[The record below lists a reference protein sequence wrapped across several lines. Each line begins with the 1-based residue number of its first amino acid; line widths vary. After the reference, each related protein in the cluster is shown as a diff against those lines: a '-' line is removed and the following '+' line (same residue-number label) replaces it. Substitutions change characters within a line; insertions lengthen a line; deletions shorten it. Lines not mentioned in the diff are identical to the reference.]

1 MSWSLEYILRALES
15 AHQTLSHLQETPTFQ
30 KTDAQREPFQ
40 LQQVRR
46 AEETECKQME
56 FSSSHYKGMFL
67 LLRMLEVDR
76 KLSFHCPA
84 ILQPEFRSFSL
95 RLFTEWERGG
105 VQISLPFRRIRYH
118 LKVGTASQSSASR
131 PRRAAEQEVTEKA

>member
-1 MSWSLEYILRALES
+1 MRRAGKRKRVFPC
-15 AHQTLSHLQETPTFQ
+15 HGHLSTFCERSNLPIRHT
-30 KTDAQREPFQ
+30 KPFARNSNIPKDAQREPFQ

-46 AEETECKQME
+46 AEETEGKQME

-95 RLFTEWERGG
+95 RLLTEWERGG
-105 VQISLPFRRIRYH
+105 VQISLPFRGFFTI
-118 LKVGTASQSSASR
+118 
-131 PRRAAEQEVTEKA
+131 